1 MSWTKEPWGG
11 GADSFK
17 EPWAS
22 DYKPRH
28 LPGTLAAWVA
38 WLHAALL
45 GASRNTGQRHC
56 GCHSCLIRTQE
67 SRTTGFWR
75 SQHRPRPLQSE
86 ALDSL
91 GCGLWFQ
98 PLHFLGDDLGSL
110 LPCGDW
116 PVGSPG
122 GWGYTCTQS
131 GSSTFLLFS
140 AVPGSPQLLPTLQL
154 PELVSAPAPACTCP
168 SSVHC
173 PSGQAT
179 STWHEGCPWLVLP
192 APRGSAEEVAWGGMR
207 GLGRD
212 PPMHSQIHLF
222 LSVW

>member
-110 LPCGDW
+110 PPCGDW
-116 PVGSPG
+116 SVGSPG
-122 GWGYTCTQS
+122 GWGYTCTVWFLHIPPPLS
-131 GSSTFLLFS
+131 RAAPSCCPPSTCLSLS
-140 AVPGSPQLLPTLQL
+140 LPLPQ
-154 PELVSAPAPACTCP
+154 PAPA
-168 SSVHC
+168 
-173 PSGQAT
+173 
-179 STWHEGCPWLVLP
+179 LP
-192 APRGSAEEVAWGGMR
+192 ASIVHLAKPPPRGMRVAPGWSSLPLGGLLR
-207 GLGRD
+207 KWPGVG
-212 PPMHSQIHLF
+212 
-222 LSVW
+222 